1 MGRGGTDRCDAYAL
15 RSMSASLGETQWAY
29 RTASVYFLNPPRA
42 VHARIAEL
50 VFGERIAGRVAGSM
64 RPEP

>member
-1 MGRGGTDRCDAYAL
+1 MG
-15 RSMSASLGETQWAY
+15 ASLGETQWAD

-50 VFGERIAGRVAGSM
+50 VLGERIAGRVAASM
-64 RPEP
+64 HPEP